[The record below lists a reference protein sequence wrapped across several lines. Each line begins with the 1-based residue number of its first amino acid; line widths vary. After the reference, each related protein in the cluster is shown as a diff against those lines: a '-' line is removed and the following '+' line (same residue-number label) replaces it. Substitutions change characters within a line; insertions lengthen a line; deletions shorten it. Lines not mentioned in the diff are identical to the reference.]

1 MRSPK
6 TSGPRI
12 RGSISANSA
21 GETRPRCAIES
32 GAMVA
37 KVAIDRS
44 AAVKQEPSELQSDL
58 SGADLFVCKQAVID
72 VFLNYMR
79 HLVNQKQRILIKS

>member
-32 GAMVA
+32 VAMVA
-37 KVAIDRS
+37 MERS
-44 AAVKQEPSELQSDL
+44 AAVKQEPNEPQSDL
-58 SGADLFVCKQAVID
+58 
-72 VFLNYMR
+72 R
-79 HLVNQKQRILIKS
+79 